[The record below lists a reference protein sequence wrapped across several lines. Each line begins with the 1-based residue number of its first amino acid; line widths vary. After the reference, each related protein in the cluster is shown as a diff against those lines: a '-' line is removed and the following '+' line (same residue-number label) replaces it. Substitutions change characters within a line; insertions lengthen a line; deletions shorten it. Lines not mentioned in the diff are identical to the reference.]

1 MGYLISIAIV
11 FLISLSLWRGA
22 PFWFHII
29 YTLIYSVILFFFRW
43 LMRASLNSPESGAH
57 QLGRLRGI
65 VAFALTYGILSLFMN
80 GTPFGSFAFN
90 TSIAK
95 NGIETTPPV
104 LVATLTT
111 DEQTTVLH
119 RDGLSHMETEDYQ
132 GAIDSFTKAI
142 QLDSSCAP
150 CYEMRGWCYGQKG
163 EYELALVDYN
173 SAIQLE
179 PNIASAYNGR
189 GRIYHF
195 QNQFDAAILDFT
207 RAIEIEPSDAT
218 YYCNRGTSYNRTNK
232 YEIAITDLTEA
243 VNRGS
248 DLIISQAAYERAWAY
263 HMIGRDDLARVDLNR
278 CLELDIS
285 PAQIEQVQNALR
297 ALQE

>member
-1 MGYLISIAIV
+1 
-11 FLISLSLWRGA
+11 
-22 PFWFHII
+22 
-29 YTLIYSVILFFFRW
+29 
-43 LMRASLNSPESGAH
+43 
-57 QLGRLRGI
+57 
-65 VAFALTYGILSLFMN
+65 
-80 GTPFGSFAFN
+80 
-90 TSIAK
+90 
-95 NGIETTPPV
+95 
-104 LVATLTT
+104 
-111 DEQTTVLH
+111 
-119 RDGLSHMETEDYQ
+119 
-132 GAIDSFTKAI
+132 
-142 QLDSSCAP
+142 
-150 CYEMRGWCYGQKG
+150 MRGWCYGQKG

-285 PAQIEQVQNALR
+285 PEQNTQVQNALR
-297 ALQE
+297 AIQNE